1 MTHKWGDDK
10 MRQGGNRADLLSRP
24 GRGNH
29 GYGEVSERT
38 RQLDDGVRIRVV
50 VPHEL
55 AEWIDVVAR
64 EEWMTAQAW
73 IRTALRLQ
81 AAKDIAEI
89 ATAQNTPADEWLDAR
104 LAGLR
109 SSGKAREGLK

>member
-10 MRQGGNRADLLSRP
+10 MRQGGNRAELLSRP

-50 VPHEL
+50 IPLDL
-55 AEWIDVVAR
+55 AEMIDVVAR
-64 EEWMTAQAW
+64 EEWMTAQEW

-81 AAKDIAEI
+81 AVKDIAEI
-89 ATAQNTPADEWLDAR
+89 ADAQGATFGDWLEAR

-109 SSGKAREGLK
+109 ASGKTREGLK

>member
-1 MTHKWGDDK
+1 MTHKWGDGD
-10 MRQGGNRADLLSRP
+10 MRQGGNRAELLSRP

-50 VPHEL
+50 IPLEL
-55 AEWIDVVAR
+55 AEWVDVLAR
-64 EEWMTAQAW
+64 EEWMTPQEW
-73 IRTALRLQ
+73 IRTALKEH
-81 AAKDIAEI
+81 AFKHISNI
-89 ATAQNTPADEWLDAR
+89 ATAQNTLPEDWLDAR